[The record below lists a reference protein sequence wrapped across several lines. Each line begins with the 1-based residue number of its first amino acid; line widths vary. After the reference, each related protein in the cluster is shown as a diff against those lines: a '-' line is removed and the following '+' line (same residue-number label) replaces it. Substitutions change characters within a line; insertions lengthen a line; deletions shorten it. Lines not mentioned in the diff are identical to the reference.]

1 MMNQLLFLN
10 YQNTIFNSEKCIS
23 FLKLYYTSFN
33 TQYAQSEKF
42 SNTII
47 SRIINLSIKFERTVE
62 INSYLRPSKLN
73 FKTCRVDT
81 LAS

>member
-23 FLKLYYTSFN
+23 FLKLYYTPFN

-47 SRIINLSIKFERTVE
+47 SRIINLTSIKFERWNKFIPTTFQIE
-62 INSYLRPSKLN
+62 
-73 FKTCRVDT
+73 F
-81 LAS
+81 